1 MGMSEGRED
10 PRHLMAKILVVDDS
24 VMDRTLAG
32 KLLEKRS
39 GWAVTSAE
47 NGQAGLAALERET
60 FDLVLSDLQ
69 MPEMN
74 GLELVSAIRAQH
86 TYVPVIL
93 MTAHGSEE
101 IAMQALQRGAA
112 SYVPKQNLARDLI
125 DTVENVLTVASA
137 ERNQQRLLECLMRT
151 ESQFMLDNDPSLIP
165 PLIGHVRENLLRMNM
180 CDETGLIRVTMA
192 LSEALTMAIVQGN
205 LQIDPTLRDLDE
217 KAYQARIDERRRQ
230 KPYRDRRIHVTA
242 KELLHEARYVIRHE
256 GPGIDVAALPE
267 PEGPAMFDT
276 VATRGLLLIRT
287 FMDEVTHNET
297 GNEMTLTKRRDR

>member
-1 MGMSEGRED
+1 
-10 PRHLMAKILVVDDS
+10 MAKILVVDDS

-32 KLLEKRS
+32 KLLEKHP
-39 GWAVTSAE
+39 GWTITAAE
-47 NGQAGLAALERET
+47 NGRHALATLASET
-60 FDLVLSDLQ
+60 FDLVLTDLQ

-112 SYVPKQNLARDLI
+112 SYVPKQNLALDL
-125 DTVENVLTVASA
+125 VETTESVLTVATA

-151 ESQFMLDNDPSLIP
+151 ESQFLMDNDPSLIP
-165 PLIGHVRENLLRMNM
+165 PLIGHVRENLLRMNL

-205 LQIDPTLRDLDE
+205 LEIDPQTREQDE
-217 KAYQARIDERRRQ
+217 KAYQAKINERRRQ

-242 KELLHEARYVIRHE
+242 KELLHEARYAVRHE
-256 GPGIDVAALPE
+256 GPGFDLSAFPE
-267 PEGPAMFDT
+267 PDGPAMFDT
-276 VATRGLLLIRT
+276 VSTRGLLLIRT
-287 FMDEVTHNET
+287 FMDDVSHNET
-297 GNEMTLTKRRDR
+297 GNEMTLVKRRDR